1 MKIYISR
8 KNRQALLGMGFPRQ
22 TINNWVSGRVKP
34 SRLSLAILEQ
44 VTGRNY
50 GARKQNGKAA

>member
-8 KNRQALLGMGFPRQ
+8 KNRQALLIMGFPRQ

-34 SRLSLAILEQ
+34 SRLSAAILEQ
-44 VTGRNY
+44 ITGRSYNTK
-50 GARKQNGKAA
+50 KQNGKAA

>member
-8 KNRQALLGMGFPRQ
+8 KNRQALLDMGFPRQ

-50 GARKQNGKAA
+50 STRKQNGKAA